1 MTAPGTPWTPALLHD
16 ILDRAAELW
25 PDRPALSQ
33 GELTLDY
40 REFAAASRRLAELL
54 RTAGVRRGDRVVAAA
69 PSGPALAVLVFAVS
83 RLGAAYTLL
92 HEQVHGAPLLHVLDD
107 CEPRLLITED
117 PADREAADGRSIAAL
132 PLSALV
138 GAAFPPAGADAPG
151 AEPPGAAPG
160 ERAAGAGPGAPA
172 RPAGPADG
180 ASGVLAVDPVSLI
193 YTSGTTALPK
203 AVVSTHQQV
212 LFAARAIQ
220 SVLGYRADDVVYCPL
235 PLSFDYGLYQV
246 HLSVLSGAHLWLGL
260 PSEAGPM
267 LLRRLAATG
276 ATVLPGVPSASEGLA
291 WLLRRSA
298 NRLPALRLL
307 TNTGAALSAETI
319 AGLRAAL
326 PDLRVQVMYGL
337 TECKRA
343 TIMPPDGDL
352 ARPGSCGLPLPG
364 TQVLAVDDDGAP
376 VPPGEIGQLV
386 VRGPHVMAG
395 YWRRP
400 ELNAER
406 FPRRDGLFPE
416 LWTGDYGWLDED
428 GYVYFSGRRDDL
440 YKENGFRLSATEV
453 EAAAHR
459 VPGVVSAAVLPP
471 EGRRPSVL
479 VVVGRVEAAEAL
491 ELMREQIEVYKIPR
505 RCVVLDALPLSANG
519 KVDRRRLAA
528 RLAEIV
534 V

>member
-1 MTAPGTPWTPALLHD
+1 MTGPEPSPPALLHEL
-16 ILDRAAELW
+16 LDRAAERW

-33 GELTLDY
+33 DELTLDY
-40 REFAAASRRLAELL
+40 RAFAAAAVRVARWL
-54 RTAGVRRGDRVVAAA
+54 RATGVGRGDRVVVAA
-69 PSGPALAVLVFAVS
+69 PSGPALAVLVFAAS
-83 RLGAAYTLL
+83 RVGAAYTLL
-92 HEQVHGAPLLHVLDD
+92 HEQVHGAPLAHVLAD

-117 PADREAADGRSIAAL
+117 AADRADADARSIAAV
-132 PLSALV
+132 PLSALTD
-138 GAAFPPAGADAPG
+138 AAFPALPAAPADPAEPLPDPAGA
-151 AEPPGAAPG
+151 
-160 ERAAGAGPGAPA
+160 
-172 RPAGPADG
+172 PADP
-180 ASGVLAVDPVSLI
+180 GVLVVDPVSLI

-220 SVLGYRADDVVYCPL
+220 SVLGYRAEDVVYCPL

-246 HLSVLSGAHLWLGL
+246 HLAVLSGAHLWLGR
-260 PSEAGPM
+260 PNEAGPL

-276 ATVLPGVPSASEGLA
+276 ATVLPGVPSAAEGLA

-298 NRLPALRLL
+298 KKLPALRLL
-307 TNTGAALSAETI
+307 TNTGAALSTETI
-319 AGLRAAL
+319 ATLREAL
-326 PDLRVQVMYGL
+326 PGLKVQVMYGL

-364 TQVLAVDDDGAP
+364 TEVLAVDDDGAAL
-376 VPPGEIGQLV
+376 PPGEIGQLV

-406 FPRRDGLFPE
+406 FRHRDGLFPE
-416 LWTGDYGWLDED
+416 LWTGDYGRLDED
-428 GYVYFSGRRDDL
+428 GFVYFSGRRDDL

-479 VVVGRVEAAEAL
+479 AVVGRIEAPEVL

-505 RCVVLDALPLSANG
+505 RCVVLDELPLSANG

-528 RLAEIV
+528 ALAEAAAV
-534 V
+534 

>member
-1 MTAPGTPWTPALLHD
+1 MTAPGTPPAPALLHE
-16 ILDRAAELW
+16 ILDRAAELR

-33 GELTLDY
+33 GELTLNY
-40 REFAAASRRLAELL
+40 REFATSARRLAGRL
-54 RTAGVRRGDRVVAAA
+54 RAAGVGRGDRVVAAA
-69 PSGPALAVLVFAVS
+69 PSGPALAVLVYAAS

-117 PADREAADGRSIAAL
+117 AADRAAAGERAIAVL
-132 PLSALV
+132 PLSELV
-138 GAAFPPAGADAPG
+138 EAAFPPPG
-151 AEPPGAAPG
+151 S
-160 ERAAGAGPGAPA
+160 
-172 RPAGPADG
+172 GPADPADPADLADPSG
-180 ASGVLAVDPVSLI
+180 EPPASGVLAVDPVSLI

-260 PSEAGPM
+260 PNEAGPL

-298 NRLPALRLL
+298 NKLPALRLL
-307 TNTGAALSAETI
+307 TNTGAALSTETI
-319 AGLRAAL
+319 AALRASL
-326 PDLRVQVMYGL
+326 PNLRVQVMYGL

-343 TIMPPDGDL
+343 TVMPPDGDL

-364 TQVLAVDDDGAP
+364 TEVLAVDEDGAA

-400 ELNAER
+400 ELDAER
-406 FPRRDGLFPE
+406 FRRRDGLFPE

-428 GYVYFSGRRDDL
+428 GFVYFSGRRDDL

-479 VVVGRVEAAEAL
+479 AVVGRIEAAEAL

-505 RCVVLDALPLSANG
+505 RCLVLDALPLSANG
-519 KVDRRRLAA
+519 KVDRRRLAV
-528 RLAEIV
+528 LVAEV
-534 V
+534 AA